1 MKLTDF
7 ECPYCYETVDIEIDD
22 YDDEGFCPSCGEQVY
37 PKEETRQRIVYVED
51 NRTTKHDAKVMAI
64 VMGMLVLI
72 MVFAL
77 AMSAFFTHQSEQAA
91 SSAQAAGKISAGSAS
106 DYEKEK
112 LDAVV
117 AQLEALGFKN
127 IETIDLDDSGLA
139 FWNNGKVASI
149 SINGDDSF
157 SSNDYFFPTDKVII
171 TYH

>member
-7 ECPYCYETVDIEIDD
+7 ECPYCYETVDVEIDD
-22 YDDEGFCPSCGEQVY
+22 YDDEGFCPNCGEQVY
-37 PKEETRQRIVYVED
+37 PKQESRQQTVYVED

-64 VMGMLVLI
+64 VMGTIVL
-72 MVFAL
+72 MAFFSL

-91 SSAQAAGKISAGSAS
+91 SLAQAAGKISAGSSS

-117 AQLEALGFKN
+117 AQLEALGFTN

-139 FWNNGKVASI
+139 FWNNGKVASV

-157 SSNDYFFPTDKVII
+157 SNDDYFFPTDKIII